1 MVFLKDNA
9 MIKKALFLISLFL
22 APSVYAEDL
31 GVHGHLYTID
41 EPDLLEVIAS
51 RLQAFEK
58 SGRLQDRQR
67 SMLESTQKT
76 LQRPKAVSSITPA
89 TQKRQWTFD
98 PSIHLNQDL
107 KDHQGHIF
115 YPKGTRLNPLS
126 LRPMT
131 QTLLFMDG
139 DDLDHI
145 AFAKTHSAHH
155 RTLWILV
162 KGSPLDLQKHL
173 ASTQDTR
180 SIYFDQEGHLT
191 KKLGIRHVPCWVR
204 QEGPVLLLEEIP
216 LKEGSLK
223 KDSFPKDLPRG
234 AQTSPSLLTHK
245 KG

>member
-1 MVFLKDNA
+1 
-9 MIKKALFLISLFL
+9 
-22 APSVYAEDL
+22 
-31 GVHGHLYTID
+31 
-41 EPDLLEVIAS
+41 
-51 RLQAFEK
+51 
-58 SGRLQDRQR
+58 
-67 SMLESTQKT
+67 
-76 LQRPKAVSSITPA
+76 PKAVPSITPA
-89 TQKRQWTFD
+89 IQKRQWTYD
-98 PSIHLNQDL
+98 PSITLNQDL
-107 KDHQGHIF
+107 KDHQGHVF
-115 YPKGTRLNPLS
+115 YSKGTRLNPLS

-139 DDLDHI
+139 DDLDHR

-180 SIYFDQEGHLT
+180 PIYFDQEGYLT

-216 LKEGSLK
+216 LKESSLK
-223 KDSFPKDLPRG
+223 KNFFPKDLSRVT
-234 AQTSPSLLTHK
+234 QTSPSLLTHK